1 MYTINLKNEDGEN
14 VVAVVDACSVSDA
27 ENQMLDEYNNACSV
41 TAVKETRFAEVLEDE
56 CDDGDWYIV
65 EVSVSDMDSEKT
77 SVDKFLILA
86 ENTMQAQIYAGEL
99 TSGYVADTEIKSV
112 KKTKISI
119 VKTNKSKL

>member
-27 ENQMLDEYNNACSV
+27 ENQMLELYNNACSV
-41 TAVKETRFAEVLEDE
+41 TSVKETRFADVIEDE
-56 CDDGDWYIV
+56 CDNGEWYIV

-77 SVDKFLILA
+77 AVDKLLILA
-86 ENTMQAQIYAGEL
+86 ESAMQAQVYALKL
-99 TSGYVADTEIKSV
+99 TDSYVVETEIKSL

>member
-27 ENQMLDEYNNACSV
+27 ENQMLEEYNNACSV

-56 CDDGDWYIV
+56 CEVGEWYIV

-77 SVDKFLILA
+77 SVDKFLIFA
-86 ENTMQAQIYAGEL
+86 ENIMQAQIYAEKL
-99 TSGYVADTEIKSV
+99 TSGYVAYTEIKSV